1 MKKIFFAILSCCL
14 LLTACQKGTLK
25 PMPQNPYRTI
35 IEYTPTE
42 LEMDV
47 VGALTPVE
55 EYNWIHLDQKG
66 NKVTFTIRR
75 NTSGKIRRAEF
86 KMAGSSNLVVV
97 NQKAHGL
104 DANVEAELVSQ
115 AAGMAEIEC
124 AATSQFTDDYASW
137 GIAYSK
143 TTDVA
148 SAQHV
153 SQHGNPVVEGRLTGA
168 LTGLEDGVDYYVWTY
183 VESTEGD
190 KAYSPMIALLPP
202 VFVREGEDLQAAIDA
217 AKPYSRIM
225 VQGGC
230 TFVSPKNGFLLGDG
244 NVNKTVTGG
253 WNADFTKQS
262 MNNLTVIDGNKKNYG
277 FWCANSDGSEMKGYA
292 NVSYFEIINCAG
304 EHGTAVHVVGGP
316 VTVTNCYVHNNDS
329 VKGAIG
335 TNEETYSSDL
345 TVANCILVG
354 NEGAGHGPALGFGD
368 GKSDAEPVKATVVN
382 CLIMDNV
389 STKKDGYCS
398 TFICYNHTILVFV
411 NNTVV
416 GNKNWAEY
424 GGPWSGM
431 QLRGNVASLF
441 ANNIMVGNYISPCT
455 KEMEQPDYQ
464 RHETFLHMG
473 GSAGTLANNI
483 IEGTIKDGANIVS
496 IDNISVGT
504 DFDVASILDE
514 NAKPKGIV
522 LGAGTLK
529 THQVSSKVNGFG
541 AECNIKALLEKYKT
555 DLAGNPRI
563 TNGKVDLG
571 CFQAQ

>member
-35 IEYTPTE
+35 IEYVPSSF
-42 LEMDV
+42 EMEV
-47 VGALTPVE
+47 TGVLTPVE
-55 EYNWIHLDQKG
+55 EYNWILLDQKG
-66 NKVTFTIRR
+66 NKVTFSVRR
-75 NTSGKIRRAEF
+75 NTTGKIRRAEF
-86 KMAGSSNLVVV
+86 KMEGSSNLVVV
-97 NQKAHGL
+97 NQKAHSL
-104 DANVEAELVSQ
+104 DANVDAELVSQ

-124 AATSQFTDDYASW
+124 AATTQFSDDYVSW
-137 GIAYSK
+137 GIAYGK
-143 TTDVA
+143 TTELA

-153 SQHGNPVVEGRLTGA
+153 GQQGNPAAEGRIAGA
-168 LTGLEDGVDYYVWTY
+168 ITGLEDGVDYYVWTY

-190 KAYSPMIALLPP
+190 KVYSSMIALLPP
-202 VFVREGEDLQAAIDA
+202 VFVREGDDLQAAIEA

-230 TFVSPKNGFLLGDG
+230 TFMSPKNGFLLGDG
-244 NVNKTVTGG
+244 NENKTIIGG
-253 WNADFTKQS
+253 WNSDFSHQS
-262 MNNLTVIDGNKKNYG
+262 MDNLTVIDGNKMNYG
-277 FWCANSDGSEMKGYA
+277 FWCANSDDTEMKGYA
-292 NVSYFEIINCAG
+292 NISYFEIVNCAG
-304 EHGTAVHVVGGP
+304 DHGTAVHCVGGP
-316 VTVTNCYVHNNDS
+316 VTVTNCYVHNNVS
-329 VKGAIG
+329 EKGAIG
-335 TNEETYSSDL
+335 TNEGKYSTDL

-354 NEGAGHGPALGFGD
+354 NEADGHGPALGFGD
-368 GKSDAEPVKATVVN
+368 GKSDAEPVKATVLN

-398 TFICYNHTILVFV
+398 TFICYNHTILIFV

-424 GGPWSGM
+424 GGAYSGM
-431 QLRGNVASLF
+431 RLRDDVASLF
-441 ANNIMVGNYISPCT
+441 ANNIIVGNYMSPCT
-455 KEMEQPDYQ
+455 KEMVEPDYQ
-464 RHETFLHMG
+464 RHGSFLHLQSG
-473 GSAGTLANNI
+473 AGTLANNI
-483 IEGTIKDGANIVS
+483 IEGQVGGGNVKS

-529 THQVSSKVNGFG
+529 THQVSSRVNGFG
-541 AECNIKALLEKYKT
+541 AECDIKALLEKYKT